1 MEAIVNVFEPEIIG
15 IDVKKCESAISAWQS
30 YLDSLNDLAASIA
43 GFLDEDTLSTEDLLK
58 IVQADPD
65 TILVRLHKMR
75 GDISN
80 GMNPE
85 KVVKLG
91 IVSNIYSGDISENLN
106 NYREN
111 KKYAESLFRYK
122 FNVAVLA
129 NEDGVLSIT
138 DDFKTAVK
146 ETFTKYTKTEDE
158 NEALKNI
165 NLIISGINY
174 FVGRNFLNIS
184 RGASVLVKIIN
195 MIKMDN
201 SKTKFDIDFNSFVR
215 SFRIKISEKEGE

>member
-1 MEAIVNVFEPEIIG
+1 METIVNVFEPEIIG

-43 GFLDEDTLSTEDLLK
+43 GFLDEDTMSTEDLLK

-75 GDISN
+75 GDISD

-91 IVSNIYSGDISENLN
+91 IVSNIYSGDIMENLN
-106 NYREN
+106 NYREM

-122 FNVAVLA
+122 LNVAVLA
-129 NEDGVLSIT
+129 DEDGLLIIT

-146 ETFTKYTKTEDE
+146 ESLTKYTKTEDE

-174 FVGRNFLNIS
+174 FVGRNFLKIS
-184 RGASVLVKIIN
+184 RGTAMLGKIIN
-195 MIKMDN
+195 LIKTDN
-201 SKTKFDIDFNSFVR
+201 TRTKFDIDFNSFVR
-215 SFRIKISEKEGE
+215 NFRIKISEKEEE

>member
-1 MEAIVNVFEPEIIG
+1 MEAIVNVLEPEIIG
-15 IDVKKCESAISAWQS
+15 IDVKKCESAISAWKS

-75 GDISN
+75 GDISK

-85 KVVKLG
+85 NVVKLG
-91 IVSNIYSGDISENLN
+91 IVSNIYAGDIQENLN
-106 NYREN
+106 NYREM

-129 NEDGVLSIT
+129 DEDGLLIIT

-146 ETFTKYTKTEDE
+146 ESLTKYTKTEDE

-165 NLIISGINY
+165 NLVISGLNY
-174 FVGRNFLNIS
+174 FVERDFLNIS
-184 RGASVLVKIIN
+184 RGTAGIIKVTS
-195 MIKMDN
+195 MIKTDN
-201 SKTKFDIDFNSFVR
+201 TKTKFDVDFNSFVR
-215 SFRIKISEKEGE
+215 NFRIKISEKEGE

>member
-91 IVSNIYSGDISENLN
+91 IVSNIYSGDILENLN
-106 NYREN
+106 NYREM

-129 NEDGVLSIT
+129 DEDGLLIIT

-146 ETFTKYTKTEDE
+146 ESLTKYTKTEDE

-165 NLIISGINY
+165 NLVISGLNY
-174 FVGRNFLNIS
+174 FVERDFLNIS
-184 RGASVLVKIIN
+184 RGTAGIVKVTS
-195 MIKMDN
+195 MIKTDN
-201 SKTKFDIDFNSFVR
+201 TKTKFDVDFNSFVR
-215 SFRIKISEKEGE
+215 NFRIKISEKEGE

>member
-43 GFLDEDTLSTEDLLK
+43 GFLDEDTLSMEDLLK

-75 GDISN
+75 GDISK

-85 KVVKLG
+85 NVVKLG
-91 IVSNIYSGDISENLN
+91 IVSNIYAGDIQENLN
-106 NYREN
+106 NYREM

-129 NEDGVLSIT
+129 DEDGLLIIT

-146 ETFTKYTKTEDE
+146 ESLTKYTKTEDE

-165 NLIISGINY
+165 NLVISGLNY
-174 FVGRNFLNIS
+174 FVERDFLNIS
-184 RGASVLVKIIN
+184 RGTAGIIKVTS
-195 MIKMDN
+195 MIKTDN
-201 SKTKFDIDFNSFVR
+201 TKTKFDVDFNSFVR
-215 SFRIKISEKEGE
+215 NFRIKISEKEGE

>member
-15 IDVKKCESAISAWQS
+15 IDVKKCESAISAWKS

-75 GDISN
+75 GDISK

-85 KVVKLG
+85 NVVKLG
-91 IVSNIYSGDISENLN
+91 IVINIYAGDIQENLN
-106 NYREN
+106 NYREM

-122 FNVAVLA
+122 FNIAVLA
-129 NEDGVLSIT
+129 DEDGLLIIT

-146 ETFTKYTKTEDE
+146 ESLTKYTKTEDE

-165 NLIISGINY
+165 NLVISGLNY
-174 FVGRNFLNIS
+174 FVERDFLNIS
-184 RGASVLVKIIN
+184 RGTAGIIKVTS
-195 MIKMDN
+195 MIKTDN
-201 SKTKFDIDFNSFVR
+201 TKTKFDVDFNSFVR
-215 SFRIKISEKEGE
+215 NFRITISEKEGE